1 MSQNSPAKS
10 LAAQIQTS
18 MNRWPSKVSHMV
30 PDGKE
35 FKSFTFSEF
44 EQMVYERAQ
53 AIHALG
59 ASRGDRLVIIGESSF
74 DWALTDWACQMLG
87 IVSVPIYPTLPPDQT
102 SYIANDCQA
111 KFALC
116 SDKKQASKI
125 DSIPT
130 YVWKEGEGDY
140 YPNYTGGSTLT
151 HEEVEKLAEEIQPD
165 DLCTLIYTSGT
176 TGQPKG
182 VMLTNKNITSM
193 NYNVPFTF
201 PVDEND
207 SFLSWLPLAHV
218 FERYAGHFLPV
229 SIGAT
234 IIYAGSIATLANDMQ
249 KTNPTVVLAVPRFLN
264 SLKSKVL
271 DGVAR
276 KKPLQQ
282 KLFNLCLSQGLAKD
296 KGKFAPLAGILDKLV
311 ASKIRERTGSK
322 LRFFVS
328 GGAALPPATCEFF
341 LAMNINV
348 LQGYG
353 LTETTAASN
362 LNLPLDNRPWTVGP
376 PIHGVEEKIAPD
388 GEILIRGDSVMVGYY
403 NLPED
408 TKAAIDSDGW
418 FHTGDIGEF
427 DGTHLKITDRKKDL
441 LVLGNGKNV
450 APQPVENRLKEG
462 EFIAEAVLLGD
473 GMEHCVALII
483 PEFERIQTWL
493 KAKGEDEADPAKIV
507 ARDDI
512 KELIRKEVDAANK
525 TLADYERVRRHVL
538 VPKAFTVDDGELTP
552 SLKVR
557 RKVVKEKYADLIESL
572 EKK

>member
-1 MSQNSPAKS
+1 MIPE
-10 LAAQIQTS
+10 
-18 MNRWPSKVSHMV
+18 
-30 PDGKE
+30 GKE
-35 FKSFTFSEF
+35 FKSVTFSEF
-44 EQMVYERAQ
+44 EQMVFERAQ
-53 AIHALG
+53 ALHALG

-74 DWALTDWACQMLG
+74 DWALSDWACQMLG
-87 IVSVPIYPTLPPDQT
+87 IVSVPIYPTLPPDQAN
-102 SYIANDCQA
+102 YIARDCQA
-111 KFALC
+111 RFALC
-116 SDKKQASKI
+116 SDKKQAVKI
-125 DSIPT
+125 ESIPT
-130 YVWKEGEGDY
+130 YVWQEGEGDL
-140 YPNYTGGSTLT
+140 YPNYATGSTLA
-151 HEEVEKLAEEIQPD
+151 HKDVEKLAEEILPD

-193 NYNVPFTF
+193 NYNVPYSF
-201 PVDEND
+201 PVDERD

-234 IIYAGSIATLANDMQ
+234 IIYAGSIASLASDMQ

-264 SLKSKVL
+264 SMKSKVL
-271 DGVAR
+271 DGVAK
-276 KKPLQQ
+276 KKPIQQ
-282 KLFNLCLSQGLAKD
+282 KLFNLCLSQGLAKTQ
-296 KGKFAPLAGILDKLV
+296 GKFAPLAGILDKLV
-311 ASKIRERTGSK
+311 ASKIRERTGSN

-341 LAMNINV
+341 LAMNICV

-362 LNLPLDNRPWTVGP
+362 LNPPGDNRPWTVGP

-408 TKAAIDSDGW
+408 TKATIDADGW
-418 FHTGDIGEF
+418 FHSGDIGEF
-427 DGTHLKITDRKKDL
+427 EGTHLKITDRKKDL

-473 GMEHCVALII
+473 GMEHCVALVI
-483 PEFERIQTWL
+483 PEFERVQTWL
-493 KAKGEDEADPAKIV
+493 KSKGEDESDPGKLV
-507 ARDDI
+507 QRDDV

-525 TLADYERVRRHVL
+525 TLADFERVRRHVL
-538 VPKAFTVDDGELTP
+538 VPKAFSVDDGELTP